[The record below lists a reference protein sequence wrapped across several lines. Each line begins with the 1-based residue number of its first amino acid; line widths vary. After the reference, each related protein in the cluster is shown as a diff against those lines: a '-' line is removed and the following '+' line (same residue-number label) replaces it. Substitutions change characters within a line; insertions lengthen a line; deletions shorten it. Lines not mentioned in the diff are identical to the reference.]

1 VNHKTRTCLLQ
12 VLCVFSDL
20 YTSNCCSFHWCP
32 QWL

>member
-12 VLCVFSDL
+12 VLRAFSDL
-20 YTSNCCSFHWCP
+20 YTSNCCTFHCCP